1 MTPSGPRR
9 LTVVI
14 PTVRVD
20 EWLDQ
25 AVDSV
30 LASVDVDVDLLVV
43 HDGVAPDE
51 SRGWMADDRVRIV
64 HQIVRLGQA
73 EAMRR
78 GLEEAKHDLVARLD
92 ADDISLPGR
101 LAQQS
106 AYLDD
111 HPDTVAVGSRVA
123 RISPAGDPLGEIRTK
138 GGEDIRVQLLLE
150 NVVPHSSLMFRRRV
164 GTDVGGYDGSL
175 GQMEDYD
182 FILRLAEVGPIA
194 LLDEVHALYRVHPAQ
209 TSRGAPPTGDHMRR
223 VRAGRRRLRIAI
235 GAPAV
240 TSTAKHLV
248 WVLVQYL
255 RYWGARRPGYDL

>member
-1 MTPSGPRR
+1 M
-9 LTVVI
+9 VI

-20 EWLDQ
+20 GWLDQ
-25 AVDSV
+25 AVKSV
-30 LASVDVDVDLLVV
+30 LSSVDVDVDLLVV
-43 HDGVAPDE
+43 HDGIAPDLGRE
-51 SRGWMADDRVRIV
+51 WMSDDRVRVI
-64 HQIVRLGQA
+64 HQPVRLGQA
-73 EAMRR
+73 EAMRLGMEQAR
-78 GLEEAKHDLVARLD
+78 HDLVARLD

-106 AYLDD
+106 AYLDG
-111 HPDTVAVGSRVA
+111 HPDTVAVGSKIA
-123 RISPAGDPLGEIRTK
+123 RISPAGEPLGEIHAK
-138 GGEDIRVQLLLE
+138 GGEDIRNRLLLE

-209 TSRGAPPTGDHMRR
+209 TSRGAAPTGEHMRR
-223 VRAGRRRLRIAI
+223 IRAGRRRLRIAI

-240 TSTAKHLV
+240 PSILKHLA
-248 WVLVQYL
+248 WVAVQHL
-255 RYWGARRPGYDL
+255 RYWGVRKPGYDL